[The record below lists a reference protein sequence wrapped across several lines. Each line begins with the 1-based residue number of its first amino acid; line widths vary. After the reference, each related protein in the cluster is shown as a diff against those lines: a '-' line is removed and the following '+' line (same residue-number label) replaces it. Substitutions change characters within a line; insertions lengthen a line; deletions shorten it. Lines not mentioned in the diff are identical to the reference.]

1 MTKSVLIYGAGA
13 IGRGF
18 LAPLLQKCNFEIS
31 FVDKD
36 KKLITELKLRKQYKV
51 AISGSDAYEFVD
63 VPVKDSFFHTEEKN
77 IEQYDLVFSCVGPAN
92 CYDLSEDFK
101 RARTLI
107 SCENDM
113 STVKGLKEL
122 TGNRNIYFG
131 IPDVIT
137 SNTAPPELLKQ
148 DPLMTVTE
156 RGVLVLEKG
165 NYQLPDEILHV
176 GYENLHMH
184 WMCKLFIH
192 NAPHA
197 IVAYLGW
204 MKGFTYIHEAMAD
217 KDINKIVVGAIG
229 EITNGV
235 IASGFAEKEYAIYYK
250 EKELKRFSNKLLYD
264 KIERVAREPLRKI
277 ARNNR
282 LVLALRIA
290 LFNGVLPE
298 NTAKGLKAALYYNNT
313 SDEEAVYFQ
322 KLRETTKDS
331 ELLEKFSGIDHLDPL
346 NGYINQQELSSF
358 VNNPV

>member
-1 MTKSVLIYGAGA
+1 MHKKVKKILIYGAGA

-51 AISGSDAYEFVD
+51 AISGSDEYEFVD
-63 VPVKDSFFHTEEKN
+63 VFVKDAFFHTEEKN

-92 CYDLSEDFK
+92 CYDLVEDFK
-101 RARTLI
+101 DARTLI
-107 SCENDM
+107 SCENDI

-122 TGNRNIYFG
+122 SGNRNIYFG

-176 GYENLHMH
+176 GYEDLHMY

-204 MKGFTYIHEAMAD
+204 LKGFTYIHEAMAD
-217 KDINKIVVGAIG
+217 KDINKIVVGEIG
-229 EITNGV
+229 EITDGV
-235 IASGFAEKEYAIYYK
+235 IALGFAEKSTQSITK
-250 EKELKRFSNKLLYD
+250 KKNL
-264 KIERVAREPLRKI
+264 
-277 ARNNR
+277 
-282 LVLALRIA
+282 
-290 LFNGVLPE
+290 
-298 NTAKGLKAALYYNNT
+298 
-313 SDEEAVYFQ
+313 
-322 KLRETTKDS
+322 KDS
-331 ELLEKFSGIDHLDPL
+331 A
-346 NGYINQQELSSF
+346 INCYMTKSS
-358 VNNPV
+358 VSLGNH